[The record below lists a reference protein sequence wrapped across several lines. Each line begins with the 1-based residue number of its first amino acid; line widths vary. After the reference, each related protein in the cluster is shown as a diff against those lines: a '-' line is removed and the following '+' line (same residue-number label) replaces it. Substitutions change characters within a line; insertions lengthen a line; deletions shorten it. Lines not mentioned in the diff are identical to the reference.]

1 MQSISYTVSS
11 TIQQKIPHPKP
22 GKYTTM
28 NCNQFNTIPLE
39 EVLQNLGYLPIK
51 HNEKEA
57 WFLNPFRPENHASF
71 KLNKSLNIWY
81 LFSEGVGGNNVD
93 LMKKYLNVS
102 ISEVLN
108 WAENQNFSFFHQQ
121 TNNQKLF
128 NLPKTYEILE
138 VKEIQHPALIQYL
151 KSRKAENQIKFLKE
165 IHYQMNDKN
174 YFGIGFKND
183 SDGYEIRNAYSKI
196 CVGKKDI
203 TTIKINSK
211 SLRIFEGFFDFLS
224 FKNIEKSL
232 ENESSDYMILN
243 SVSMINKI
251 KNSLENYQKIE
262 LYFDNDAAGNRAVEI
277 IKNEKNEAEDCRV
290 LYSDFKD
297 LNDWLIHKNPQ
308 KDKSQ
313 SLKRR

>member
-1 MQSISYTVSS
+1 
-11 TIQQKIPHPKP
+11 
-22 GKYTTM
+22 M
-28 NCNQFNTIPLE
+28 NCTQFNKISVE
-39 EVLQNLGYLPIK
+39 EVLQSLGHFPTK
-51 HNEKEA
+51 QNEKEA
-57 WFLNPFRPENHASF
+57 WFLNPFSKENNASF
-71 KLNKSLNIWY
+71 KINKNLNYWY
-81 LFSEGVGGNNVD
+81 LFSEGIGGNNTD

-108 WAENQNFSFFHQQ
+108 WAENQNFSSFRQQ
-121 TNNQKLF
+121 TKSQKLF

-151 KSRKAENQIKFLKE
+151 RSRKVEAQKHLIQE
-165 IHYQMNDKN
+165 IHYQMNDKK

-196 CVGKKDI
+196 CLGKKDI
-203 TTIKINSK
+203 TTIKNISK

-224 FKNIEKSL
+224 FKNVEKSL
-232 ENESSDYMILN
+232 ENEVSDYMILN

-251 KNSLENYQKIE
+251 KSAIGNYENIE
-262 LYFDNDAAGNRAVEI
+262 LYFDNDEAGNRAVEI

-290 LYSDFKD
+290 LYSNFKD
-297 LNDWLIHKNPQ
+297 LNDWLIHNNPQ
-308 KDKSQ
+308 KDNCQ